1 MENNHFYIGFE
12 KWIDE
17 QLNRLNLSDVVAY
30 NFNLYDDGNN
40 KWSIE
45 LVGTSEFD
53 ENDSDWACSE
63 IFATRENPFCI
74 VYADNFIEVFEIFKS
89 CVLKYLDDG
98 KYSEQLKSKKGI
110 GIGFVDGDLE
120 LIEY

>member
-1 MENNHFYIGFE
+1 MENNNFYLGFK
-12 KWIDE
+12 KWLDE
-17 QLNRLNLSDVVAY
+17 QLIHLNLSVAVAY

-45 LVGTSEFD
+45 FVGTSEFD

-63 IFATRENPFCI
+63 IFATRENPYSI
-74 VYADNFIEVFEIFKS
+74 VYNGTYIEVFEIFKS
-89 CVLKYLDDG
+89 CVLMYLDDG
-98 KYSEQLKSKKGI
+98 KYSEQLKFKKGI

>member
-1 MENNHFYIGFE
+1 MENNNFYLSFK
-12 KWIDE
+12 KWLDE
-17 QLNRLNLSDVVAY
+17 QLIHLNLSVAVAY

-45 LVGTSEFD
+45 FVGTSEFD

-63 IFATRENPFCI
+63 IFATRENPYSI
-74 VYADNFIEVFEIFKS
+74 VYNGTYIKVFELFKS
-89 CVLKYLDDG
+89 CVLMYLDDG